1 MQRRGLGRGLD
12 ALLPEVEGT
21 RTLQEILVSS
31 ISPNPFQPRRRID
44 EAALRELASSFRQ
57 TGVLQPVVVRP
68 QGDGYQ
74 LIVGERR
81 WRAAQI
87 AGLARIPAIV
97 REATNAEALE
107 LALVEN
113 LLREDLNP
121 MEEAEAYQRL
131 LTEFQ
136 WSQDELAQRVG
147 RERSTIANALRL
159 LRLPPLIQEDLRERR
174 LTMGH
179 ARALLGTPSESG
191 QMRLRDQ
198 ILAQGWSVR
207 STEHMVRQTRR
218 GQRRVSIGRG
228 PEVGTIE
235 EGLQEVLGAKVRIA
249 GRLDRGRIEIHY
261 TSNEELHEIY
271 RKITK

>member
-44 EAALRELASSFRQ
+44 EAALRELAASFRQ
-57 TGVLQPVVVRP
+57 TGVLQPVIVRP

-74 LIVGERR
+74 LIAGERR

-87 AGLARIPAIV
+87 AGLARIPAVV
-97 REATNAEALE
+97 REATNAEVLE

-136 WSQDELAQRVG
+136 WSQDELARRVG
-147 RERSTIANALRL
+147 RERSTVANALRL
-159 LRLPPLIQEDLRERR
+159 LRLPPLIQDDLREGR

-179 ARALLGTPSESG
+179 ARALVGIPSASG

-207 STEHMVRQTRR
+207 STEHMVRQSRR
-218 GQRRVSIGRG
+218 GQRRASTSRG
-228 PEVGTIE
+228 PEVGAIE

-261 TSNEELHEIY
+261 TSSEELHEIY